1 MINILQAIPG
11 LREAIDRERFI
22 REQAFLDLPELVCG
36 IEVQPLTLRRML
48 LLSAVGSPFI
58 AGGTVS
64 AYDVGVFFL
73 ALTGQPRGLK
83 RWRLLRRVGLLNAE
97 KTVAEIGAFFD
108 ESFQDS
114 PAGGREDSANYYS
127 FAAGMVDCFAGEY
140 GWTER
145 EILDVPV
152 KRLFQCLKAM
162 TKRNNPKAILF
173 NPSDKV
179 RGRWLLEQ
187 NQKQEQN

>member
-1 MINILQAIPG
+1 MRVEIPG
-11 LREAIDRERFI
+11 MAAAIDRERFV
-22 REQAFLDLPELVCG
+22 REQSFLELPEVVVG
-36 IEVQPLTLRRML
+36 VEVQPLTLRRML
-48 LLSAVGSPFI
+48 LLSSVGSPFI

-64 AYDVGVFFL
+64 AYDVACFFL
-73 ALTGQPRGLK
+73 VMAGQPRGFK
-83 RWRLLRRVGLLNAE
+83 RWRLLRRVGLMEPE
-97 KTVAEIGAFFD
+97 KAVAEIGEFLN
-108 ESFQDS
+108 ESFQDA
-114 PAGGREDSANYYS
+114 PPGGREDSTSYYS
-127 FAAGMVDCFAGEY
+127 FASGLVDCFASEY